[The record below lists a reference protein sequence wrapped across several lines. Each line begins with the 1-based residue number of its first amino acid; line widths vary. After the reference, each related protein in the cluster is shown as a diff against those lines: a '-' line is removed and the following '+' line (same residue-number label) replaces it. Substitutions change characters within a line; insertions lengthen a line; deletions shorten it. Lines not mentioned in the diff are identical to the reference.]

1 MVNFTC
7 TYAELFVLPVNI
19 SIHVFFYQQ
28 VDEDG
33 YLGDNEEE
41 EDEEFN
47 VSGYIYAVFNN

>member
-7 TYAELFVLPVNI
+7 TYTKLFVLLENT
-19 SIHVFFYQQ
+19 SMHVFYQQ

-47 VSGYIYAVFNN
+47 VSGYSYDVFNS